1 MVNDRWAIEK
11 TYLLSTDIRQYPN
24 LVEHLIGCL
33 ERIKAGGDTAIDR
46 GVQQHFLDLVNRY

>member
-1 MVNDRWAIEK
+1 MVNDRWAFEK
-11 TYLLSTDIRQYPN
+11 TLLLSSDLRQFPH
-24 LVEHLIGCL
+24 LFEHFIGCL